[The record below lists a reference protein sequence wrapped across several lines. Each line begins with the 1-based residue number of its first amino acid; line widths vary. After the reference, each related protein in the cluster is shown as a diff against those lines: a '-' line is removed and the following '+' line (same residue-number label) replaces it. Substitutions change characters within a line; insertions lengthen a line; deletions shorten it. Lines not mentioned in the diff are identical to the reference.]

1 MSTVRLALANLPFPS
16 SPEDS
21 VIAAE
26 RVIAE
31 AGDARADVVCFPEA
45 FVPGYRSPGRT
56 LPPPDARFLERAWS
70 SIARAAGQANV
81 AVVLGTE
88 RIVDGRLLISTLVV
102 NRDGTPAGFQDKVQ
116 LDPSEEGTTSPK
128 PPACSPH
135 DSSRRAREP
144 NPRGVRKDT

>member
-1 MSTVRLALANLPFPS
+1 
-16 SPEDS
+16 